1 MNLKKFFN
9 IGKDKLYPIH
19 RSITGSGI
27 LKSLKIIQKEF
38 PQLKII
44 KIPSKKKI
52 YDWSTPLEWNITE
65 AYVIDMHGK
74 KIIDFKVN
82 NLHIINYSQPVE
94 GFFKKNFLIKR
105 LHSLTSQKN
114 AIPYITSYYKKYWG
128 FCVTENFKKNFNK
141 KYKNDDTFKV
151 VIKSKFK
158 KGFLRYGELK
168 LNGKSKEEI
177 IVSTYICHPKM
188 ANNELSGPIVSMALI
203 NEMKKKRLEKSIRFL
218 FVPETVGSIAFI
230 YKNLTKIKNKIIG
243 GFNLSC
249 IGDNRGHSFMTT
261 KYDNAPSDNS
271 IKEAY
276 KKLKIKYK
284 KYSFLQRGSDERQY
298 NSPGVDFK
306 IASIFRSKYLMYKE
320 YHTSLDD
327 FKLVTYSGIK
337 GGYIV
342 AKTALEIFLKKI
354 IPKNTI
360 ICEPFLSKRN
370 LRTINNNKFY
380 AKMHKKIVKTG
391 IVDFLQY
398 ADGSND
404 LENISKYIRLNL
416 KDTKKI
422 YNILKKKKLV
432 I

>member
-1 MNLKKFFN
+1 
-9 IGKDKLYPIH
+9 
-19 RSITGSGI
+19 
-27 LKSLKIIQKEF
+27 
-38 PQLKII
+38 
-44 KIPSKKKI
+44 
-52 YDWSTPLEWNITE
+52 
-65 AYVIDMHGK
+65 
-74 KIIDFKVN
+74 
-82 NLHIINYSQPVE
+82 
-94 GFFKKNFLIKR
+94 
-105 LHSLTSQKN
+105 
-114 AIPYITSYYKKYWG
+114 
-128 FCVTENFKKNFNK
+128 
-141 KYKNDDTFKV
+141 
-151 VIKSKFK
+151 
-158 KGFLRYGELK
+158 
-168 LNGKSKEEI
+168 
-177 IVSTYICHPKM
+177 
-188 ANNELSGPIVSMALI
+188 
-203 NEMKKKRLEKSIRFL
+203 
-218 FVPETVGSIAFI
+218 
-230 YKNLTKIKNKIIG
+230 
-243 GFNLSC
+243 
-249 IGDNRGHSFMTT
+249 
-261 KYDNAPSDNS
+261 
-271 IKEAY
+271 
-276 KKLKIKYK
+276 
-284 KYSFLQRGSDERQY
+284 
-298 NSPGVDFK
+298 
-306 IASIFRSKYLMYKE
+306 MYKE